1 MGARHIRVPDRS
13 RGVDSVLHF
22 AAVETCDRTAV
33 RTIHLQSQQLVTIDP
48 YTPRGVHLGNDS
60 AVQFENRVGSIV
72 GCRGIAVAIFI
83 YPLRD
88 MGGAQGAH
96 CANRS
101 EEIVED
107 IAPVTEHIDDDTAP
121 ILLPVVPGRAL
132 CWLPVSLKYPI
143 SEFSPNR
150 EDPAKETV
158 FHQSLQFSQTG

>member
-72 GCRGIAVAIFI
+72 GCRGIAVATFI
-83 YPLRD
+83 DPMWN
-88 MGGAQGAH
+88 MGSAH
-96 CANRS
+96 GTDGANRP
-101 EEIVED
+101 EKVVED
-107 IAPVTEHIDDDTAP
+107 IAPVTEHIDDDPAP
-121 ILLPVVPGRAL
+121 IFLPVVPG
-132 CWLPVSLKYPI
+132 
-143 SEFSPNR
+143 
-150 EDPAKETV
+150 
-158 FHQSLQFSQTG
+158 